1 MEWAHKFMHYRN
13 KHGPFNVAFRTE
25 LAIARAVSPFLKN
38 VKPRD
43 FMIWPI
49 EEPQEA
55 SVEDVFAMFRG
66 LVPRKKDGQ

>member
-1 MEWAHKFMHYRN
+1 VEWAHKFMHYRN

-49 EEPQEA
+49 EEPP
-55 SVEDVFAMFRG
+55 
-66 LVPRKKDGQ
+66 LTPR